1 MTELLSQKI
10 ESLAEFLAH
19 ALELEVE
26 SAERYRELADNMQ
39 VHNNLEVSE
48 LFRKLAR
55 YGDEHAA
62 EVQARAAGLELPY
75 ISPWDFKWSCPEA
88 PEAPC
93 MEDTHYL
100 MNKCQAL
107 QLALHNEIRG
117 RDFYA
122 QVAASSDDPAVKK
135 AATEMAAEEDSHVAM
150 LREWVTRESCDAE
163 TPAPDL
169 DPPNMPE

>member
-1 MTELLSQKI
+1 MTDLLSQSI

-26 SAERYRELADNMQ
+26 SAERYRELAENMQ
-39 VHNNLEVSE
+39 VHNNLEVAE
-48 LFRKLAR
+48 LFEQLAG
-55 YGDEHAA
+55 YGDAHGA
-62 EVQARAAGLELPY
+62 EVQERAAGLELPY

-93 MEDTHYL
+93 MEDAHYL
-100 MNKCQAL
+100 MTKCQAL
-107 QLALHNEIRG
+107 ELALHNEIRG

-122 QVAASSDDPAVKK
+122 QVAERSSDPAVRQ
-135 AATEMAAEEDSHVAM
+135 AAAEMAAEEDTHVAM
-150 LREWVTRESCDAE
+150 LLAWVEREACAAESR
-163 TPAPDL
+163 PPDL

>member
-1 MTELLSQKI
+1 MTDLLAQNI
-10 ESLAEFLAH
+10 QSLAEFLAH

-39 VHNNLEVSE
+39 VHNNPEVAD
-48 LFRKLAR
+48 LFHKLAR

-62 EVQARAAGLELPY
+62 EVQQRAAGLELPY

-93 MEDTHYL
+93 MENAHYL

-107 QLALHNEIRG
+107 ELALHNEIRG

-122 QVAASSDDPAVKK
+122 QVAAGSSDPAVRD
-135 AATEMAAEEDSHVAM
+135 AAAEMAAEEDTHVTM
-150 LREWVTRESCDAE
+150 LRQWVTRETCGAE
-163 TPAPDL
+163 QHLSDL
-169 DPPNMPE
+169 DPPNTPE

>member
-1 MTELLSQKI
+1 MTELLSQNI

-19 ALELEVE
+19 ALELELE

-39 VHNNLEVSE
+39 VHNNLEVSK
-48 LFRKLAR
+48 LFRELAR

-62 EVQARAAGLELPY
+62 EVQERTTGFELPY
-75 ISPWDFKWSCPEA
+75 ISPWGFKWSCPEA
-88 PEAPC
+88 PEALC
-93 MEDTHYL
+93 MEDAHYL

-122 QVAASSDDPAVKK
+122 QVAASSSDPAVKK
-135 AATEMAAEEDSHVAM
+135 AATQMAAEEDTHVAM
-150 LREWVTRESCDAE
+150 LREWVTRESCARE
-163 TPAPDL
+163 TPPLDL

>member
-1 MTELLSQKI
+1 MKEILSQSI

-39 VHNNLEVSE
+39 VHNNLEVAE

-55 YGDEHAA
+55 YGDAHAA
-62 EVQARAAGLELPY
+62 EVQERAAGLQLPY

-93 MEDTHYL
+93 MENAHYL

-107 QLALHNEIRG
+107 ELALHNEIRG
-117 RDFYA
+117 RDFYV
-122 QVAASSDDPAVKK
+122 QVAAASSDPEVRE
-135 AATEMAAEEDSHVAM
+135 AATEMAAEEEGHVAM
-150 LREWVTRESCDAE
+150 LREWVTREACVAE
-163 TPAPDL
+163 QRPADL

>member
-1 MTELLSQKI
+1 MTELLKKSI

-26 SAERYRELADNMQ
+26 SAERYRDLADSMR
-39 VHNNLEVSE
+39 VHNNLDVSE
-48 LFRKLAR
+48 LFSKLAG
-55 YGDEHAA
+55 YGDAHAA
-62 EVQARAAGLELPY
+62 EVEQRAAGLDLPY

-93 MEDTHYL
+93 MEDAHY
-100 MNKCQAL
+100 MMTKCQAL

-122 QVAASSDDPAVKK
+122 QVAQSTGDPEVRR
-135 AATEMAAEEDSHVAM
+135 AAEEMSEEEDTHVDM
-150 LREWVTRESCDAE
+150 LREWITREACFTQE
-163 TPAPDL
+163 PQPDL

>member
-1 MTELLSQKI
+1 MKDLLLQNI

-26 SAERYRELADNMQ
+26 SAERYRELADSMR
-39 VHNNLEVSE
+39 VHNNMDVAE
-48 LFRKLAR
+48 LFRKLADL
-55 YGDEHAA
+55 GDAHVA
-62 EVQARAAGLELPY
+62 EVRQRAAGLELPH

-93 MEDTHYL
+93 MEDAHY
-100 MNKCQAL
+100 MMTNCQAL
-107 QLALHNEIRG
+107 ELALHNEIVG

-122 QVAASSDDPAVKK
+122 QVASDSHDPVVRQ
-135 AATEMAAEEDSHVAM
+135 AAAAMAAEEDTHVAM
-150 LREWVTRESCDAE
+150 LREWIAHEACFAQE
-163 TPAPDL
+163 PLPDL